1 MIRNIVFDM
10 GNVLLQFDP
19 ELFMNRI
26 DLNEADRKILRKE
39 LWGSVEWIRTD
50 RGSMNTHEAANSIH
64 KRIPERLWDTVD
76 RLIDHWYEPLVPIEG
91 MEEIVKNLKDNG
103 YGIWLLSNAGTN
115 QHDYWLTLPVHRYF
129 DGVMISAD
137 EKCLKPSPD
146 IYRCF
151 TEKFQLNPRECL
163 FIDDNP
169 SNVEG
174 AVFCGWEGVVF
185 HGDTEELKRKISE
198 HGIRC
203 FI

>member
-10 GNVLLQFDP
+10 GNVLLKFDP
-19 ELFMNRI
+19 EMFMDRL
-26 DLNEADRKILRKE
+26 DLNETDRKILRKE

-50 RGSMNTHEAANSIH
+50 RGSMNTREAAKSICE
-64 KRIPERLWDTVD
+64 RIPERLWDTVD
-76 RLIDHWYEPLVPIEG
+76 RLIDHWYEPLVPIED
-91 MEEIVKNLKDNG
+91 MEKLVKELKENG
-103 YGIWLLSNAGTN
+103 YAIWLLSNAGTN
-115 QHDYWLTLPVHRYF
+115 QHDYWMTLPAHRYF

-137 EKCLKPSPD
+137 EKCLKPSPE
-146 IYRCF
+146 IYHIF
-151 TEKFQLNPRECL
+151 TEEFGLNPGECL

-174 AVFCGWEGVVF
+174 AIFCGWEGIVF
-185 HGDTEELKRKISE
+185 HGNAGELKRKISE